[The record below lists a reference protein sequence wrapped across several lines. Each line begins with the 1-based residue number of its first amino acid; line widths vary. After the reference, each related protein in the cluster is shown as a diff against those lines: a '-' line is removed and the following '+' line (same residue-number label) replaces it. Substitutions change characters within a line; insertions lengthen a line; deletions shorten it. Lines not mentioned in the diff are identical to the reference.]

1 LTADSKQDKLHISTE
16 NNGVKMKVGDLVK
29 HHQYGLGIIVDQYCF
44 DSFNKG
50 ETTAKVHFALGHFIE
65 HFWLFELEAA

>member
-1 LTADSKQDKLHISTE
+1 
-16 NNGVKMKVGDLVK
+16 MKIGDLVK
-29 HHQYGLGIIVDQYCF
+29 HHQYGLGIIVDQHSF